1 MKRSIAVIGILVV
14 LIVLYLWAS
23 PYWTLFAITGAIVE
37 NEPQSLNEKVDF
49 PALRVH
55 LKEQL
60 RAAIPKSTQEQS
72 SLSALGRAIGSR
84 MGEWMIDAVV
94 KPDTVIV
101 FAREA
106 LSHARNQEELKSPW
120 RRALAIVY
128 QGRSQYEDLSTFSY
142 LLPVEGGEIRFELN
156 RSGLGWKL
164 TNAVIPPEILK
175 ESIRGATGRKN
186 P

>member
-1 MKRSIAVIGILVV
+1 MKKSIPAAVIVV
-14 LIVLYLWAS
+14 LLIALWAWAS
-23 PYWTLFAITGAIVE
+23 PYWTLFAISSAII
-37 NEPQSLNEKVDF
+37 NNDPPALGEKVDF

-55 LKEQL
+55 LKDQL
-60 RAAIPKSTQEQS
+60 RAAIPKPSHEQD
-72 SLSALGRAIGSR
+72 SLSAFGRAIGSR

-128 QGRSQYEDLSTFSY
+128 RGRSRYEDFSTFSY
-142 LLPVEGGEIRFELN
+142 LLPVEGGEIRFELD
-156 RSGLGWKL
+156 RSGLGWRL
-164 TNAVIPPEILK
+164 TNAVIPPETLK
-175 ESIRGATGRKN
+175 ESIQGATGRKI